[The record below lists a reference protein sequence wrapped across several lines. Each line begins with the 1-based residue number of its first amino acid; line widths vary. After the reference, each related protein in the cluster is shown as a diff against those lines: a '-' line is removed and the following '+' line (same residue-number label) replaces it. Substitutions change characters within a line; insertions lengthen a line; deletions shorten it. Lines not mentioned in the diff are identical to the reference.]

1 MSEIQQEEAREAA
14 RRAKEQGLNGS
25 SSGGGWANI
34 ASSGGSSAWG
44 GQAKTPVAGVVVAG
58 VGSAQTQKAGGAAWN
73 KPNAKANAATAK
85 KPAQSQSTASSK
97 NAAVDNFGTDGR
109 MTPTLEVWC
118 KEQMQKINGSDDLTL
133 VQFCL
138 TLTDSDEIRQYLTA
152 YLGSTP
158 QVNNFA
164 TEFIKKK
171 GGDNGRQEEWVSNKK
186 GGRKSKKGGK

>member
-1 MSEIQQEEAREAA
+1 
-14 RRAKEQGLNGS
+14 
-25 SSGGGWANI
+25 
-34 ASSGGSSAWG
+34 
-44 GQAKTPVAGVVVAG
+44 
-58 VGSAQTQKAGGAAWN
+58 
-73 KPNAKANAATAK
+73 
-85 KPAQSQSTASSK
+85 
-97 NAAVDNFGTDGR
+97 
-109 MTPTLEVWC
+109 
-118 KEQMQKINGSDDLTL
+118 MQKINGSDDLTL

-171 GGDNGRQEEWVSNKK
+171 GGGNGRQEEWVSNKK